1 MPLSQFTYNPE
12 WFVEEDEGS
21 DDEWDITMYR
31 REKEADELE
40 AEEARIA
47 SLDLEDG
54 YREEVP
60 ADSNGVET

>member
-54 YREEVP
+54 YREEAP